1 MTESLINITEIGKT
15 IWKICTAFNNDL
27 YSVERVALRWMICI
41 KLDDLY
47 YVEWF
52 VLVLG
57 SHFSKVASAFE
68 EYLQATASNDNMRIQ
83 LH

>member
-1 MTESLINITEIGKT
+1 
-15 IWKICTAFNNDL
+15 
-27 YSVERVALRWMICI
+27 MICI

-47 YVEWF
+47 YVERF
-52 VLVLG
+52 VPVLG